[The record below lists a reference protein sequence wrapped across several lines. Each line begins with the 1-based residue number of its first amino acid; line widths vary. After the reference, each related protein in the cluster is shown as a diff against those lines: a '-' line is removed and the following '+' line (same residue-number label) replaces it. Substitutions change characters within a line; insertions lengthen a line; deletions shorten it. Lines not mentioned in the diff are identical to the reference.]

1 MRKVRV
7 NEGYELYQI
16 ITDFGDPLEIF
27 REGIQNSFDENASEI
42 YIKVYEQ
49 RKIGGSSLIIDII
62 DNGNGLL
69 KKSISSFFDVANSS
83 KITADLY
90 LMESMAIKVTVQKYF
105 LMLIQYIFVRKQ
117 KMESIGLLN

>member
-83 KITADLY
+83 KITAD
-90 LMESMAIKVTVQKYF
+90 
-105 LMLIQYIFVRKQ
+105 FVP
-117 KMESIGLLN
+117 N